1 MGRFTFATVLVVG
14 VWLMASG
21 TAGAWPGTSDKDTEP
36 ALAAPD
42 AAARESVAN
51 RERAE
56 RDKTM
61 RDWQAKLSDSRW
73 ELEVV
78 VSGAGRPA
86 VVQSD
91 VLTFKNGSVGSDVL
105 AKADYE
111 RASFSLYPPTE
122 QSIGWEAM
130 QRKKEEK
137 GAQET
142 AIWRGEV
149 TGETMQG
156 TLVKQSK
163 RGDEEATTQVFSFTG
178 RRMATA
184 PEPTPAAAQSEA
196 PAAAPAH
203 EVPAVAPKGSG
214 SS

>member
-1 MGRFTFATVLVVG
+1 MGRFTLVIALGVG
-14 VWLMASG
+14 AWLIASG
-21 TAGAWPGTSDKDTEP
+21 TAGAWPGKSDKDTEAAP
-36 ALAAPD
+36 AAPD
-42 AAARESVAN
+42 AAARESAAN
-51 RERAE
+51 PERAE
-56 RDKTM
+56 RNKAM

-91 VLTFKNGSVGSDVL
+91 ILTFKNGSVGSDVL

-130 QRKKEEK
+130 QRKKGEK
-137 GAQET
+137 GVQET

-149 TGETMQG
+149 TGEAMQG

-184 PEPTPAAAQSEA
+184 PEPAPAAAQSEPPDAVPA
-196 PAAAPAH
+196 P

>member
-1 MGRFTFATVLVVG
+1 MGRFTLVITLGVG
-14 VWLMASG
+14 AWLIASG
-21 TAGAWPGTSDKDTEP
+21 TAAAWPGKSDKDAEEAP
-36 ALAAPD
+36 AAPG
-42 AAARESVAN
+42 AAAKESAAS
-51 RERAE
+51 RQ
-56 RDKTM
+56 RDELNKTM

-91 VLTFKNGSVGSDVL
+91 VLTFNNGSVGSDVL
-105 AKADYE
+105 AKAGFE

-130 QRKKEEK
+130 QRKKGEK
-137 GAQET
+137 GVEET

-149 TGETMQG
+149 TGDAMQG
-156 TLVKQSK
+156 TLMK
-163 RGDEEATTQVFSFTG
+163 RRTVGEEDRVEQFSFTG
-178 RRMATA
+178 RLMAPA
-184 PEPTPAAAQSEA
+184 PKPTPQAAQSQP
-196 PAAAPAH
+196 PAAAPAP
-203 EVPAVAPKGSG
+203 EVPAAAPKGPG